1 MDLKR
6 VKRSAITPVD
16 VLVYAP
22 FTGTITFTSSKAII
36 TLATATIFFLIVKVF
51 LYNATKFSE
60 FPFNHL
66 TPNGHFSGRT
76 APLTYRCSIFY
87 LFNKYTY

>member
-1 MDLKR
+1 MDHKR
-6 VKRSAITPVD
+6 VKRSAITSVD

-60 FPFNHL
+60 LPFNM
-66 TPNGHFSGRT
+66 
-76 APLTYRCSIFY
+76 
-87 LFNKYTY
+87 YTYDSLKNSRHTVLN